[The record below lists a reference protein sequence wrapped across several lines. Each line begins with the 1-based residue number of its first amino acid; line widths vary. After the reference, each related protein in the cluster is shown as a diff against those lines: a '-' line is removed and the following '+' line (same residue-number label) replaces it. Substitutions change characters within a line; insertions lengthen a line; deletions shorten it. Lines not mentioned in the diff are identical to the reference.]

1 MNPHP
6 TIPTAIELH
15 RQSRTLELRYADGG
29 HHTLSCEYLRVHS
42 PSAEVR
48 GHGAGQETLQT
59 GKINVAIT
67 DIKPVGNYAVQF
79 TFSDGHD
86 TGIYSWSYLHE
97 LCENRE
103 AWWDD
108 YLRRLHDAGA
118 SRDPEV
124 QVVRLGGLQS
134 PAPSSEVAS
143 WEPPEAGPR

>member
-1 MNPHP
+1 V
-6 TIPTAIELH
+6 IPTHIELH
-15 RQSRTLELRYADGG
+15 RKSRALELRYTDGNQFA
-29 HHTLSCEYLRVHS
+29 LSCEYLRVYS

-48 GHGAGQETLQT
+48 GHGQGQETLQT

-86 TGIYSWSYLHE
+86 TGIYSWSYLRE
-97 LCENRE
+97 LCDNRE

-108 YLRRLHDAGA
+108 YLRRLHEAGA

-124 QVVRLGGLQS
+124 QVVRLGGLS
-134 PAPSSEVAS
+134 TPAASSSAPVGS
-143 WEPPEAGPR
+143 WEPPKK